1 MSEIVHDITV
11 RKDMEAAL
19 LRNEAKYRS
28 IFENAVEGIFQTTAQ
43 GRHLRANL
51 AYVRMFGYSSEEEL
65 IAEISDVGRQMYAK
79 PIDFFTSKDRTRIGD
94 RIRECFE
101 EGETATEAELLIKDG
116 STIPYFFTGKRVVL
130 DNKVHLLGV
139 GIDISERK
147 KAEQTISEREEK
159 YH

>member
-1 MSEIVHDITV
+1 MSKINVAIVG
-11 RKDMEAAL
+11 A
-19 LRNEAKYRS
+19 S
-28 IFENAVEGIFQTTAQ
+28 
-43 GRHLRANL
+43 
-51 AYVRMFGYSSEEEL
+51 GYSGEEL
-65 IAEISDVGRQMYAK
+65 SRLK
-79 PIDFFTSKDRTRIGD
+79 PLDFFTSKDRTRIGD
-94 RIRECFE
+94 RIRDCFE
-101 EGETATEAELLIKDG
+101 KGETATEAELLIKDG